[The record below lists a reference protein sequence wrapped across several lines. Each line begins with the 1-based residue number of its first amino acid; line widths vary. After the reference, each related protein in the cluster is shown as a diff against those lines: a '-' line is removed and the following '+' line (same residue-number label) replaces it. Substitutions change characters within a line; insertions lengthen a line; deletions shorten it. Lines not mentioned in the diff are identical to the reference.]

1 MSIKE
6 LMEYTRISKYA
17 RYNEVENRR
26 ETWDEQINRVMNMH
40 KVKYADVTGISDEL
54 AKAEYAMKK
63 KLVLGSQRALQFGGR
78 AILEKNARLYNC
90 TSSYCDRPRFFQE
103 TMWLLL
109 CGCGVG
115 FSVQKHHI
123 DKLPNIQ
130 KPNTDEKIHIDIED
144 SIEGWADA
152 VGQLLSSYFV
162 GKNTFDEYED
172 MNYIP
177 FPACQGKYVTFGY
190 ENIRSAGSII
200 KSSGGK
206 APGPDG
212 LRNAIEKIRDL
223 LDTLLK
229 SGTDKLRPIDAYDIV
244 MHLSDAVLSG
254 GVRRSATIC
263 IFSIDDDEMLKA
275 KTGNWH
281 QTNPQRARS
290 NNSVILIRDKI
301 TYKQFKNI
309 IQHVKEFGEPGFV
322 WADDYEFLVNPC
334 VEIGLYAY
342 DDKGRS
348 GWAFCNLCEINVKK
362 AKSKEQF
369 LQMCEYAS
377 IIGTFQAGY
386 ADFLYLGKVTESIV
400 KREALLGVSMTGM
413 MDNPE
418 ISFDVELQ
426 REGAKLIRKTNEKL
440 AEKLCIN
447 AGARTTCVKPAGTT
461 SCILGTASGIHPH
474 HAKRYFRRVQANKLE
489 EPVQY
494 FRKINPLAVEESVW
508 SANETDDVITFLCEV
523 PAYARTKVNIEGI
536 KLLEHV
542 KLTQMNWVNAGKNK
556 NLCVQPYLSHNVSNT
571 IHVKDDE
578 WEDVSKYIYQNRKYF
593 AGIAILGID
602 GDKDYAQAPFTT
614 VYDPSEIVKEYGD
627 GSLMASG
634 LIVDGLRIWD
644 DDLWLACNCVLGIGE
659 KLELGTFKSKKAE
672 TRWKR
677 ENNYTEKMDWL
688 RRAKQFADR
697 YFDGDVRKMTYCLKD
712 VYNWKLW
719 MDLKREYKNV
729 DWVEFHELQDN
740 TKITDTIACAGGKC
754 DI

>member
-17 RYNEVENRR
+17 RYNKEENRR
-26 ETWDEQINRVMNMH
+26 ETWDEQINRVMDMH
-40 KVKYADVTGISDEL
+40 KVRYADVLSDIKEEL
-54 AKAEYAMKK
+54 DKSEYAMKR

-78 AILEKNARLYNC
+78 AILEKNGRLYNC
-90 TSSYCDRPRFFQE
+90 TSTYCDRPRMFQE

-123 DKLPNIQ
+123 AKLPKIQDVEDTNILDI
-130 KPNTDEKIHIDIED
+130 TIED

-152 VGQLLSSYFV
+152 IGQLLSSYFV
-162 GKNTFDEYED
+162 GDV
-172 MNYIP
+172 P
-177 FPACQGKYVTFGY
+177 FPECQGM
-190 ENIRSAGSII
+190 EIRFDYSKIRPAGSII

-212 LRNAIEKIRDL
+212 LRNSIEKIRQHIEYL
-223 LDTLLK
+223 LAK
-229 SGTDKLRPIDAYDIV
+229 GIDKLRPIDAYDIV
-244 MHLSDAVLSG
+244 MHISDAVLSG

-275 KTGNWH
+275 KTGDWH
-281 QTNPQRARS
+281 IQNPQRARS
-290 NNSVILIRDKI
+290 NNSVLLIRDKV
-301 TYKQFKNI
+301 TYKQFKDI
-309 IQHVKEFGEPGFV
+309 IQHVKEYGEPGFV
-322 WADDYEFLVNPC
+322 WADDLEFLVNPC

-342 DDKGRS
+342 DENGKS

-362 AKSKEQF
+362 AKTKEQF

-377 IIGTFQAGY
+377 TIGTLQAGY
-386 ADFLYLGKVTESIV
+386 NSFSYLGEVTENIV

-426 REGAKLIRKTNEKL
+426 REGARLIRKINEKV
-440 AEKLCIN
+440 AKKIGIN

-489 EPVQY
+489 EPLHY
-494 FRKINPLAVEESVW
+494 FKNINDLAVEESVW
-508 SANETDDVITFLCEV
+508 SANETDEVITFLCEV
-523 PAYARTKVNIEGI
+523 PANARTKVNIEGI
-536 KLLEHV
+536 KLLEYV
-542 KLTQMNWVNAGKNK
+542 KSTQMNWVNSGKNR
-556 NLCVQPYLSHNVSNT
+556 NLCVKPFLNHNVSNT

-578 WEDVSKYIYQNRKYF
+578 WDDVSKYIYQNKKYF

-602 GDKDYAQAPFTT
+602 GDKDYPQAPFTT
-614 VYDPSEIVKEYGD
+614 VYTPDEIVKEYGD

-644 DDLWLACNCVLGIGE
+644 KDLWMACNCVLGIGE
-659 KLELGTFKSKKAE
+659 DLVPETFKSKKSE
-672 TRWKR
+672 SRWKR
-677 ENNYTEKMDWL
+677 ENNYDQKMDWI
-688 RRAKQFADR
+688 RRSKQFAER
-697 YFDGDVRKMTYCLKD
+697 YFEGDLRKMTYCLKD
-712 VYNWKLW
+712 VHNWKLW
-719 MDLKREYKNV
+719 CDLKREYKDVNWV
-729 DWVEFHELQDN
+729 DFHEQQDN
-740 TKITDTIACAGGKC
+740 TKITETIACANGKC